1 MDEAIVKAKK
11 LIVGSEKDYS
21 EKNLDS
27 ILSNISDDAS
37 IIFVPEAQGP
47 ITKNRYGE
55 ALKNAFEN
63 GRIELDH
70 VFTNEKNISGVI
82 FFEGRLTRKYIKN
95 NEDKNSSTHNFS
107 IVCSEKGGAYKI
119 EKLLILKDL

>member
-11 LIVGSEKDYS
+11 LIVDSEKDYS

-47 ITKNRYGE
+47 ITKNR
-55 ALKNAFEN
+55 
-63 GRIELDH
+63 
-70 VFTNEKNISGVI
+70 
-82 FFEGRLTRKYIKN
+82 
-95 NEDKNSSTHNFS
+95 
-107 IVCSEKGGAYKI
+107 
-119 EKLLILKDL
+119 